1 MKRLRLFIAIIVFW
15 LFLLYNIERLS
26 RPVNL
31 SSLAYVFILIAATVT
46 ICIPQ
51 LHRVTLWLT
60 LGGQIVLFLSLKAW
74 LGYRLWGTATPLT
87 VTELSFITLTSLLAR
102 QVNHALGEF
111 EDVVTN
117 ITIETVG
124 KSSEPFAA
132 SQGEMYR
139 EVRRARTYQRPLS
152 LMAVG
157 LGDGMLQDTLP
168 RLVTEAQQAMSK
180 HLALSKI
187 ARVLNEELEDYHII
201 AKQNNHF
208 IVLLPETT
216 EENLAMLERQLC
228 ESASTKLGFRL
239 KIGTSSLSEDI
250 ITFERLVE
258 EATSTLETLQKRSPS
273 PEPLGVHHR
282 TPS

>member
-1 MKRLRLFIAIIVFW
+1 MKRLRLFIAIVVLW
-15 LFLLYNIERLS
+15 LILLYNIERLS
-26 RPVNL
+26 QPINL
-31 SSLAYVFILIAATVT
+31 SSLAYIFIAIAATLT

-51 LHRVTLWLT
+51 LHRTTPWLT

-87 VTELSFITLTSLLAR
+87 VTELSFITLTSLFAR

-124 KSSEPFAA
+124 QSCEPFAA

-152 LMAVG
+152 VMAVG
-157 LGDGMLQDTLP
+157 LEEGTLQDRLP
-168 RLVTEAQQAMSK
+168 RLMVEAQHAMGK
-180 HLALSKI
+180 HIALSKV
-187 ARVLNEELEDYHII
+187 ARILNEELEDYFII

-208 IVLLPETT
+208 IVLLPETAR
-216 EENLAMLERQLC
+216 ENLAALERQLR
-228 ESASTKLGFRL
+228 ESALTKLGIRL
-239 KIGTSSLSEDI
+239 QVGTSSLSEDV

-258 EATSTLETLQKRSPS
+258 EATLALEVGRKRSPS
-273 PEPLGVHHR
+273 PESLSVQHR